1 MRHPDLSLDDK
12 YTKRDGSIF
21 LTGIQALV
29 RLALVQRWRDI
40 AAGIDSAGFISGY
53 RGSPLGGYDQQLQ
66 KAAEHLAAQNIRFQ
80 PGVNED
86 LAATA
91 VWGSQQ
97 TNLFPGARV
106 EGVFGLWYGKAPGLD
121 RSGDAIRH
129 ANFAGTSPKG
139 GVLAVVGDDP
149 AAKSSSLP
157 SQSEYS
163 FMDLEIPVLNP
174 ANVREVL
181 EFGLYGWAMSRYA
194 GLWVGMIALA
204 DIMDSAATVSA
215 DQLSMRIHTPE
226 PCAEFGDFA
235 GGRSIRTGDEPQ
247 AKEARLRHF
256 RLPAAQRFA
265 RLNRLDRITL
275 NSSKAKLGIV
285 ATGRAYHDLRQAM
298 QSLGISDADARALGL
313 RIYKVGMSWPL
324 EPEGLHEFATGLER
338 ILVIDHKRGVL
349 ESQIK
354 AQLYSL
360 PAASR
365 PEILG
370 KQDRDGAPLLDNVAM
385 LGQTEIATALLR
397 QLPESEIRARAE
409 RAHADIQTHR
419 DFVAT
424 HLSSTQRTPFFC
436 SGCPHNRSTKVPE
449 GSRALAGVG
458 CHYMAQIMDR
468 DTDMVSQMGGEGA
481 SWIGQAPFTDER
493 HIFVNLGDGTYFH
506 SGLLAIRAA
515 VAANV
520 PITYK
525 ILYNDAVAMT
535 GGQPIDGSLSV
546 PQLIAQLR
554 AEGVRK
560 ISLVSDAPEKHTA
573 ASDIPADIEIAHR
586 NRFPAIQKKLRDYA
600 GVSVIIYDQTCASE
614 KRRRRKRGKMDEP
627 PRRLFINEAVCE
639 GCGDCSVQSS
649 CASIEPVET
658 EFGRKRRINQ
668 SSCNK
673 DYSCLEGSCPSFVS
687 VMNGDLAGAD
697 MAAEPPEI
705 GAAIAAL
712 PAPAAQPVR
721 DTCNIL
727 ITGIGGA
734 GVTTVGALLATAA
747 HIDGLAAATLDMTG
761 LAQKG
766 GAVLSHVRI
775 GAADMPINGPQ
786 VPEGQADLLLA
797 GDMVVSAGEKTLTH
811 VDRRRTQTVLN
822 THLSPT
828 AAFIENTRTKYD
840 AAEMTRTI
848 AGNTAR
854 LHALEATQIAE
865 RWLGDG
871 VYANM
876 ILLGMAYQRGL
887 LPMLTRDAIAQA
899 IGLNGTAVAQNLR
912 AFDYGRLAA
921 EQPDILYRAD
931 NVHPFPL
938 SLDGLIARRRKHL
951 GDYQDT
957 AYADRYSRLV
967 ARVRAAES
975 RIRPGHTALAEAVAR
990 NYAKLLAYKDEFEVA
1005 RLYTDGRFA
1014 DSLARQFK
1022 GKPKIKLHI
1031 SPPLVARRD
1040 PDTGR
1045 PRKIAVGSWILPAF
1059 KLLARMKGLRQSPL
1073 NPFGWSADRRLEKAL
1088 IAEYEDAIERILG
1101 RLTAENHETAVAIAN
1116 LPDDIRGFGP
1126 VKQAAANATRH
1137 RAMQLLSQFTANRD
1151 LKEAM

>member
-1 MRHPDLSLDDK
+1 MQHPDLSLDDK

-29 RLALVQRWRDI
+29 RLPLAQRWRDA

-53 RGSPLGGYDQQLQ
+53 RGSPLGGFDQQLQ
-66 KAAEHLAAQNIRFQ
+66 KATEHLSARNIRFQ
-80 PGVNED
+80 PGINED

-106 EGVFGLWYGKAPGLD
+106 EGVFGMWYGKAPGLD

-174 ANVREVL
+174 ANVQEVL
-181 EFGLYGWAMSRYA
+181 EFGLYGWAMSRYG
-194 GLWVGMIALA
+194 GLWAGMIALA

-215 DQLSMRIHTPE
+215 DQVSMRIYTPD
-226 PCAEFGDFA
+226 PCAELGDLD

-275 NSSKAKLGIV
+275 NSSKATLGIV

-313 RIYKVGMSWPL
+313 RLYKVGMSWPL
-324 EPEGLHEFATGLER
+324 EPEGLREFATGLEH

-349 ESQIK
+349 ETQIK
-354 AQLYSL
+354 EQLYSL
-360 PAASR
+360 PTASR
-365 PEILG
+365 PDVVG
-370 KQDRDGAPLLDNVAM
+370 KRDRDGAPLLGNVAM
-385 LGQTEIATALLR
+385 LGQTEIAAALLR
-397 QLPESEIRARAE
+397 QLPTSDIRARAE
-409 RAHADIQTHR
+409 RALADIQTHR
-419 DFVAT
+419 DFVAN
-424 HLSSTQRTPFFC
+424 HLSGTQRTPFFC

-468 DTDMVSQMGGEGA
+468 NTDMVSQMGGEGA

-535 GGQPIDGSLSV
+535 GGQPIDGSLTV
-546 PQLIAQLR
+546 PQLIAQLH
-554 AEGVRK
+554 AEGVSE
-560 ISLVSDAPEKHTA
+560 ISLVSEAPEKYA
-573 ASDIPADIEIAHR
+573 ASSDIPADVEIAHR

-614 KRRRRKRGKMDEP
+614 KRRRRKRGKMAP
-627 PRRLFINEAVCE
+627 APRRLFINQAVCE
-639 GCGDCSVQSS
+639 GCGDCSAQSS

-658 EFGRKRRINQ
+658 ELGRKRRINQ

-673 DYSCLEGSCPSFVS
+673 DYSCLEGFCPSFVS
-687 VMNGDLAGAD
+687 VMGGDLAGAD
-697 MAAEPPEI
+697 MLTEPPEI
-705 GAAIAAL
+705 RAAIAAL
-712 PAPAAQPVR
+712 PAPVAQPAR
-721 DTCNIL
+721 DTYNIL
-727 ITGIGGA
+727 IAGIGGG
-734 GVTTVGALLATAA
+734 GVTTIGALLATAA
-747 HIDGLAAATLDMTG
+747 HIEGLVAATLDMTG

-766 GAVLSHVRI
+766 GSVLSHVRI
-775 GAADMPINGPQ
+775 AAAEEPINGPQ

-797 GDMVVSAGEKTLTH
+797 GDMIVSAGEKALAH
-811 VDRRRTQTVLN
+811 VDGSRTQTVLN
-822 THLSPT
+822 TDLSPT
-828 AAFIENTRTKYD
+828 AAFIEDTRTKYD
-840 AAEMTRTI
+840 PADMTRTI
-848 AGNTAR
+848 AANTVK
-854 LHALEATQIAE
+854 LHTLAATQIAE
-865 RWLGDG
+865 RWLDDG
-871 VYANM
+871 VYTNM

-887 LPMLTRDAIAQA
+887 LPMLTRDAIIQA
-899 IGLNGTAVAQNLR
+899 ISLNGTAVAQNLR
-912 AFDYGRLAA
+912 AFDYGRLAST
-921 EQPDILYRAD
+921 QPDMLYRGD

-938 SLDGLIARRRKHL
+938 SLDGLIAQRRKYL
-951 GDYQDT
+951 GDYQDA

-967 ARVRAAES
+967 SRVRAAES
-975 RIRPGHTALAEAVAR
+975 RMRPGHTSLAEAVAR

-1005 RLYTDGRFA
+1005 RLYTDGGFA

-1022 GKPKIKLHI
+1022 GTPKIRLHI

-1045 PRKIAVGSWILPAF
+1045 PRKIAVGGWILPGL
-1059 KLLARMKGLRQSPL
+1059 KLLARMKWIRQSPL
-1073 NPFGWSADRRLEKAL
+1073 NPFGWSADRRLEKTL
-1088 IAEYEDAIERILG
+1088 ITEYENALEQILP
-1101 RLTAENHETAVAIAN
+1101 RLTAENHETAVAVAN

-1126 VKQAAANATRH
+1126 VKQASAGEARQK
-1137 RAMQLLSQFTANRD
+1137 AMQLLVRFNANRD